1 VLLDARRRVEDACA
15 GEFERIERERAQ
27 RVAELQGIE
36 RTSFARDAA
45 PGPAPAGQYAV
56 IEWCALHAAAA
67 LEAARERLHRCIPA
81 WEAARLALCAAR
93 LERRVLEKLEERY
106 ERAKRL
112 RRARRESADI
122 DEGNMLV
129 RLR

>member
-1 VLLDARRRVEDACA
+1 MAEIQA
-15 GEFERIERERAQ
+15 IERAW
-27 RVAELQGIE
+27 LGP
-36 RTSFARDAA
+36 DAA
-45 PGPAPAGQYAV
+45 TGPAAAGQYAV
-56 IEWCALHAAAA
+56 IDWCALHAAAA
-67 LEAARERLHRCIPA
+67 LKAARERLHRCIPA
-81 WEAARLALCAAR
+81 WEAARNALCTAR